1 MLDGD
6 VFDRKSKAAGFNRY
20 FFNQNSVNEFS
31 SSNSTSESPVHK
43 KTVSAYL
50 GGSRVLDQLNKPLS
64 TKNNNGYSN
73 EKESNNNMP
82 IIVNKEIV
90 TRDIYSISDSYENT
104 VDANYSKIN
113 TGFQNFP
120 IETTLIEANDSNIN
134 TNTNNFENLYSQIK
148 KPSTQNPSL
157 RNDQALYMNTF
168 YSS

>member
-31 SSNSTSESPVHK
+31 VSNSTSESPVHK
-43 KTVSAYL
+43 KTVSAFL

-64 TKNNNGYSN
+64 IKSNNGYSN

-120 IETTLIEANDSNIN
+120 NETSLIEVNDS
-134 TNTNNFENLYSQIK
+134 NTNNFENLYSQIK

-168 YSS
+168 YCS